1 MDWDLALKE
10 FENFL
15 KLEKSLSSNSVEAY
29 IHDLAKLRQFSLM
42 MDWKN
47 PPGELQHRQLA
58 DFIEWLA
65 EIGLQ
70 QEIIDRTENES
81 F

>member
-1 MDWDLALKE
+1 MDWDLALEE

-29 IHDLAKLRQFSLM
+29 IHDLAKLRQFSDM

-47 PPGELQHRQLA
+47 
-58 DFIEWLA
+58 
-65 EIGLQ
+65 
-70 QEIIDRTENES
+70 
-81 F
+81 